1 MGKKKKTTS
10 ITEKFVATI
19 AILLTRKSGAYQRLL
34 TVKHFLWSMRKQ
46 NASMLKTRRQQ
57 GFMGWKD
64 LLQLMMMA
72 KDEITVEGSAD
83 LLMRR
88 LQHNQY
94 SSYRLVMKLSNISKT
109 TATNQCKRVPDL
121 RRPGSVR
128 IKRYYAKNGRLIP
141 TAKRGKEIK
150 QR

>member
-1 MGKKKKTTS
+1 MPLILGRSGTQYVAMETNLTTFKLILCGTFGRIS
-10 ITEKFVATI
+10 LQRIKRFCYKLAEVSFFKFGRVYDT
-19 AILLTRKSGAYQRLL
+19 KS
-34 TVKHFLWSMRKQ
+34 
-46 NASMLKTRRQQ
+46 
-57 GFMGWKD
+57 
-64 LLQLMMMA
+64 
-72 KDEITVEGSAD
+72 
-83 LLMRR
+83 
-88 LQHNQY
+88 
-94 SSYRLVMKLSNISKT
+94 SNISKT